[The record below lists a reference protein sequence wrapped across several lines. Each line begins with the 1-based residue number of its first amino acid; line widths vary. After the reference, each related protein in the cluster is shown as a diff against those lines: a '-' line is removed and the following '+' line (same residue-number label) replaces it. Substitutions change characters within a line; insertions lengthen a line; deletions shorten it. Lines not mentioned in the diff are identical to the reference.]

1 LVRKKLQFISTQQQ
15 TSLSTRCATKGTTMT
30 NVIAQSTTTANEAI
44 VIAGEIA
51 QSVVQ
56 HDTAAQ
62 AGAQFKSDIASIEQ
76 LVIERQ
82 VWENTVYRTSN
93 DMLYG
98 LLQKCYALYKRME
111 GMGAE
116 AVTLRENLTS
126 YINLKGIK
134 CVKSSH
140 TIVKII
146 KCVFGDDR
154 RRASAYGIVL
164 RAALAEKVLVEGI
177 PTYIRT
183 KGGVEEIRLAKSP
196 NAMTAKEKASV
207 AATAVKADS
216 MGVFASTALGE
227 KFDAG
232 KTDATVVLIGTW
244 QADGSVIVRSV
255 VQSDTAVNAALATYY
270 SSNKDA
276 VKQQAE
282 QQQAAN
288 DEQIK
293 QDAVSAAAHAA
304 VVNG

>member
-1 LVRKKLQFISTQQQ
+1 MS
-15 TSLSTRCATKGTTMT
+15 
-30 NVIAQSTTTANEAI
+30 NTTTTLAAANKNSAI
-44 VIAGEIA
+44 AMAGEVA

-56 HDTAAQ
+56 HDTTVQAAAQ
-62 AGAQFKSDIASIEQ
+62 VKAAFASIEQ
-76 LVIERQ
+76 LVIERE
-82 VWENTVYRTSN
+82 VWESTVYRTSN

-111 GMGAE
+111 GMSAE

-126 YINLKGIK
+126 YINIKGIK

-164 RAALAEKVLVEGI
+164 RAALSKQIAVEAV
-177 PTYIRT
+177 PDFIRSQ
-183 KGGVEEIRLAKSP
+183 GGVEEIRLAKSP
-196 NAMTAKEKASV
+196 NAMSPKQKAAV
-207 AATAVKADS
+207 AADAVKADN
-216 MGVFASTALGE
+216 MGVFASKGLGE
-227 KFDAG
+227 VFDAG
-232 KTDATVVLIGTW
+232 KTDAAVVLIGTW

-255 VQSDTAVNAALATYY
+255 VQSDTAVNAALASYY

-276 VKQQAE
+276 VQKQA
-282 QQQAAN
+282 QQQEAAN
-288 DEQIK
+288 DALIK
-293 QDAVSAAAHAA
+293 QEAVAAAVQAA

>member
-1 LVRKKLQFISTQQQ
+1 MS
-15 TSLSTRCATKGTTMT
+15 
-30 NVIAQSTTTANEAI
+30 NTTTTLAAANKNSAI
-44 VIAGEIA
+44 AMAGEVA
-51 QSVVQ
+51 QAVVQ

-62 AGAQFKSDIASIEQ
+62 AAAQVKAAFASIEQ
-76 LVIERQ
+76 LVIERE
-82 VWENTVYRTSN
+82 VWESTVYRTSN

-111 GMGAE
+111 GMSAE

-126 YINLKGIK
+126 YINIKGIK

-164 RAALAEKVLVEGI
+164 RAALSKQIAVEAV
-177 PTYIRT
+177 PDFIRSQ
-183 KGGVEEIRLAKSP
+183 GGVEEIRLAKSP
-196 NAMTAKEKASV
+196 NAMSPKQKAAV
-207 AATAVKADS
+207 AADAVKADN
-216 MGVFASTALGE
+216 MGVFASKGLGE
-227 KFDAG
+227 VFDAG
-232 KTDATVVLIGTW
+232 KTDAAVVLIGTW

-255 VQSDTAVNAALATYY
+255 VQSDTAVNAALASYY

-276 VKQQAE
+276 VQKQA
-282 QQQAAN
+282 QQQEAAN
-288 DEQIK
+288 DALIK
-293 QDAVSAAAHAA
+293 QEAVAAAVQAA

>member
-1 LVRKKLQFISTQQQ
+1 MSTIENI
-15 TSLSTRCATKGTTMT
+15 SLSHNAA
-30 NVIAQSTTTANEAI
+30 IALSGD
-44 VIAGEIA
+44 VA
-51 QSVVQ
+51 QGVVW
-56 HDTAAQ
+56 HDTAVQAAAQ
-62 AGAQFKSDIASIEQ
+62 SKAGLEGIEQ
-76 LVIERQ
+76 LVIERE

-111 GMGAE
+111 GKGAE
-116 AVTLRENLTS
+116 AILLRDNLTN
-126 YINLKGIK
+126 YINFRGIK

-140 TIVKII
+140 TIVKIV

-164 RAALAEKVLVEGI
+164 RAALAEKVQIGDI

-196 NAMTAKEKASV
+196 NAMTPKAKAAV
-207 AATAVKADS
+207 AADAVKTDS

-255 VQSDTAVNAALATYY
+255 VQSDTAVNAALASYY
-270 SSNKDA
+270 SSNKEA
-276 VKQQAE
+276 VQKQVQQQVTANE
-282 QQQAAN
+282 QQ
-288 DEQIK
+288 IK
-293 QDAVSAAAHAA
+293 DAAVSAAAQAA
-304 VVNG
+304 MVVG

>member
-1 LVRKKLQFISTQQQ
+1 
-15 TSLSTRCATKGTTMT
+15 MT

-82 VWENTVYRTSN
+82 VWETTVYRTSN

-164 RAALAEKVLVEGI
+164 RAALAEKVLVEDI

-293 QDAVSAAAHAA
+293 QDAVSAAVQAA

>member
-1 LVRKKLQFISTQQQ
+1 MS
-15 TSLSTRCATKGTTMT
+15 
-30 NVIAQSTTTANEAI
+30 NTTTTLAAANNNSAI
-44 VIAGEIA
+44 AMAGEVA
-51 QSVVQ
+51 QAVVQ

-62 AGAQFKSDIASIEQ
+62 AAAKVKAAFASIEQ
-76 LVIERQ
+76 LVIERE
-82 VWENTVYRTSN
+82 VWESTVYRTSN

-111 GMGAE
+111 GMSAE

-276 VKQQAE
+276 VQKQA
-282 QQQAAN
+282 QQQEAAN

-293 QDAVSAAAHAA
+293 QDAVSAAAQAA

>member
-1 LVRKKLQFISTQQQ
+1 
-15 TSLSTRCATKGTTMT
+15 MT

-56 HDTAAQ
+56 HDTAVQAAAQ
-62 AGAQFKSDIASIEQ
+62 AKAGLQAIEQ
-76 LVIERQ
+76 LVIERE
-82 VWENTVYRTSN
+82 VWETTVYRTSN
-93 DMLYG
+93 EMLYG
-98 LLQKCYALYKRME
+98 LLQKCYAMYKRME
-111 GMGAE
+111 GMSTE
-116 AVTLRENLTS
+116 AVLLRANLAD

-134 CVKSSH
+134 CIKSSH
-140 TIVKII
+140 TIVKIV

-164 RAALAEKVLVEGI
+164 RAALAEKVLVEDI

-276 VKQQAE
+276 VQKQAQQQA
-282 QQQAAN
+282 AAN

-293 QDAVSAAAHAA
+293 QDAVSAAAQAA
-304 VVNG
+304 VVNA